1 MMKIYQAY
9 QGYADLSDPM
19 RLLAGTAAPLLGC
32 RWPGWPDSLMLRKLA
47 AACEVFS
54 CTQLTHQ
61 RPAFG
66 ISSVAE
72 NGCTVSVHEEVADQ
86 TPFCTLLHFRKETK
100 AAQPRV
106 LVIAPMSGH
115 FSTLLRGTVS
125 TLLRDHDVYITDWHN
140 ARDIALSDGR
150 FGFDEYV
157 AHLIRFIEKI
167 GPGTHLLAV
176 CQPTVAALAAVALMA
191 AEQHPAQPS
200 SMTLMAGP
208 IDTRINPTAVNQLA
222 KSKPI
227 EWFES
232 NLVSTVPGRFI
243 GSQRQVYPGFLQLNA
258 FMSMNLER
266 HLKAFQNLYN
276 YLVDGDDEKANVIK
290 TFYAEYFAMSDLA
303 AEFYLETVQSVFQ
316 DHALPLGE
324 LQALGRTIEPAAI
337 RRTALFTV
345 EGEKD
350 DICAVG
356 QTVAAQ
362 DMCSGIRPYMK
373 MHHVQT
379 GVGHYGVFNG
389 RRWDNEI
396 YPRLREFI
404 HSHHQYQ

>member
-1 MMKIYQAY
+1 
-9 QGYADLSDPM
+9 
-19 RLLAGTAAPLLGC
+19 
-32 RWPGWPDSLMLRKLA
+32 
-47 AACEVFS
+47 
-54 CTQLTHQ
+54 
-61 RPAFG
+61 
-66 ISSVAE
+66 
-72 NGCTVSVHEEVADQ
+72 
-86 TPFCTLLHFRKETK
+86 
-100 AAQPRV
+100 
-106 LVIAPMSGH
+106 MSGH
-115 FSTLLRGTVS
+115 FATLLRGTVA

-140 ARDIALSDGR
+140 ARDVALSDGR
-150 FGFDEYV
+150 FGVDEYV

-167 GPGTHLLAV
+167 GPGAHLVAV
-176 CQPTVAALAAVALMA
+176 CQPAVAALAAVSLMA
-191 AEQHPAQPS
+191 AERHPAQPS

-208 IDTRINPTAVNQLA
+208 IDTRINPTAVNHLA

-227 EWFES
+227 AWFED
-232 NLVSTVPGRFI
+232 NLVSTVPGRYV

-258 FMSMNLER
+258 FMNMNPER

-276 YLVDGDDEKANVIK
+276 YLVEGEDDKANAIK

-316 DHALPLGE
+316 DHALPLGQM
-324 LQALGRTIEPAAI
+324 QALGRTIEPAAI

-362 DMCSGIRPYMK
+362 DMCSSIRPYMK
-373 MHHVQT
+373 AHHVQT

-396 YPRLREFI
+396 YPRLRDFI

>member
-86 TPFCTLLHFRKETK
+86 TPFCTLLRFRKETK

-176 CQPTVAALAAVALMA
+176 CQPTVAALAAVALRLPNSTRRSP
-191 AEQHPAQPS
+191 PA
-200 SMTLMAGP
+200 
-208 IDTRINPTAVNQLA
+208 
-222 KSKPI
+222 
-227 EWFES
+227 
-232 NLVSTVPGRFI
+232 
-243 GSQRQVYPGFLQLNA
+243 
-258 FMSMNLER
+258 
-266 HLKAFQNLYN
+266 
-276 YLVDGDDEKANVIK
+276 
-290 TFYAEYFAMSDLA
+290 
-303 AEFYLETVQSVFQ
+303 
-316 DHALPLGE
+316 
-324 LQALGRTIEPAAI
+324 
-337 RRTALFTV
+337 
-345 EGEKD
+345 
-350 DICAVG
+350 
-356 QTVAAQ
+356 
-362 DMCSGIRPYMK
+362 
-373 MHHVQT
+373 
-379 GVGHYGVFNG
+379 
-389 RRWDNEI
+389 
-396 YPRLREFI
+396 
-404 HSHHQYQ
+404 

>member
-1 MMKIYQAY
+1 MTKIYQAY

-19 RLLAGTAAPLLGC
+19 RILAGATAPMFGA
-32 RWPGWPDSLMLRKLA
+32 RWPGWPESLTLRKLA
-47 AACEVFS
+47 AACEVFA

-66 ISSVAE
+66 INSAE
-72 NGCTVSVHEEVADQ
+72 EGGRTVSVQEEVADQ
-86 TPFCTLLHFRKETK
+86 TPFCTLLRFRKETK
-100 AAQPRV
+100 VPQPRIL
-106 LVIAPMSGH
+106 LVAPMSGH
-115 FSTLLRGTVS
+115 FATLLRGTVV

-140 ARDIALSDGR
+140 ARDVALCDGR

-167 GPGTHLLAV
+167 GPGTHLVAV
-176 CQPTVAALAAVALMA
+176 CQPTVAALAAVSLMA
-191 AEQHPAQPS
+191 AEHHPAQPA

-208 IDTRINPTAVNQLA
+208 IDTRINPTAVNELA

-227 EWFES
+227 AWFEK
-232 NLVSTVPGRFI
+232 NLVSTVPVRYA
-243 GSQRQVYPGFLQLNA
+243 GSQRQVYPGFLQLTA
-258 FMSMNLER
+258 FMNMNLER

-276 YLVDGDDEKANVIK
+276 YLVEGEDEKANTIK

-324 LQALGRTIEPAAI
+324 MQALGRTIDPAAI

-373 MHHVQT
+373 LHHVQT

-396 YPRLREFI
+396 YPRLREFV
-404 HSHHQYQ
+404 HSHEP